1 LLGDGK
7 IDSQQNW
14 KGRFKDN
21 SDRMRTG
28 SLYDVVEVLKSL
40 TFLAKSKTLSFRE
53 KRMLDRARFLVVSE
67 IAEVTREAL
76 PNIEEK
82 VDLALE
88 SSIATKGRVG
98 VKTTAV
104 AVTPVQA
111 VASAKPPA
119 APARP
124 QAIAKAAKGGT
135 AVATKRVIP
144 RMPQA

>member
-1 LLGDGK
+1 
-7 IDSQQNW
+7 
-14 KGRFKDN
+14 
-21 SDRMRTG
+21 MRTG

-76 PNIEEK
+76 PHIEEK

-98 VKTTAV
+98 VKATPV

-111 VASAKPPA
+111 VAAAKPPVA
-119 APARP
+119 TARP
-124 QAIAKAAKGGT
+124 QALAKAAKGGT
-135 AVATKRVIP
+135 AVATKRVVP